1 MFALADLP
9 RSLPLFPLMGAVLLP
24 RARLPLQIFE
34 PRYLAMMEDT
44 LKRSDRMIGMVQPL
58 PDHEDHGEPS
68 LHMVG
73 CAGRVTSFSETPD
86 GRYRITLTGISRFR
100 IDRVVEGFT
109 PYYSGRVS
117 WDHFETDLGHTETDP
132 KLDRDGFFP
141 LLSRYFD
148 AVGVKTD
155 LATLRAA
162 DDEMLINSLS
172 MLCPF
177 EVEEKQ
183 ALLEAV
189 DLGLRR
195 QTLETLMEFELHS
208 SDEEGALQ

>member
-9 RSLPLFPLMGAVLLP
+9 RSMPLFPLMGAVLLP

-34 PRYLAMMEDT
+34 PRYLAMLEDT
-44 LKRSDRMIGMVQPL
+44 LKKPERMIGMVQPL
-58 PDHEDHGEPS
+58 PDHEDRGTPS
-68 LHMVG
+68 LHGVG
-73 CAGRVTSFSETPD
+73 CAGRVTSFTETQD

-109 PYYSGRVS
+109 PYYSAQVS
-117 WDHFETDLGHTETDP
+117 WTDFQPDLGQEEHDP
-132 KLDRDGFFP
+132 TLNRDGFFP
-141 LLSRYFD
+141 LLNRYFD

-155 LATLRAA
+155 LGTLRAA
-162 DDEMLINSLS
+162 EDEMLINSLS

-177 EVEEKQ
+177 DTEEKQ
-183 ALLEAV
+183 ALLEAA
-189 DLGLRR
+189 DLSARR